1 MDKEYTCKAGVIKS
15 ETLTECPNEFL
26 TPKGFN
32 GPFVGKIPVVLAEPV
47 IQVDVESVIQLEE
60 PALKSKGSKRTCL
73 LPNAN

>member
-32 GPFVGKIPVVLAEPV
+32 GPFVGKIP
-47 IQVDVESVIQLEE
+47 
-60 PALKSKGSKRTCL
+60 
-73 LPNAN
+73 